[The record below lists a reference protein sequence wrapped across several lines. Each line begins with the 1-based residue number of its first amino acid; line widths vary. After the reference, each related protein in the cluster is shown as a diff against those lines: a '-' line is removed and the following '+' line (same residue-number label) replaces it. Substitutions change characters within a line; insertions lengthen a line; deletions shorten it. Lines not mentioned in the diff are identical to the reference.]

1 MIYFAQSENGSIKIG
16 YTRKSA
22 MGRIGALKSAM
33 SEKITLLATMPGS
46 LKTEKALH
54 KKFSAYCV
62 GGEWF
67 NPDKSILVFIEENSI
82 KESDCVEFHDAD
94 ALEKDVAE
102 SIKRL
107 RLLKNLTRQDL
118 CKLAGVSENAL
129 RHLESG
135 TAGASVR
142 TLVRVVKALNRQDWI
157 SNLAPVIS
165 VNPLDMV
172 RGKPRRRA
180 RPKKS

>member
-1 MIYFAQSENGSIKIG
+1 MIYFAQSENGFIKIG

-22 MGRIGALKSAM
+22 RGRINTLKSAL
-33 SEKITLLATMPGS
+33 SEKIILLATMSGS
-46 LKTEKALH
+46 LETERALH
-54 KKFSAYCV
+54 KKFADYCV

-67 NPDKSILVFIEENSI
+67 SPDQSLLVFIEENST

-94 ALEKDVAE
+94 VLEKDVAK

-118 CKLAGVSENAL
+118 CKLANVSENAL
-129 RHLESG
+129 RHLEGGAS
-135 TAGASVR
+135 GASVR

-172 RGKPRRRA
+172 KGKPRRRA
-180 RPKKS
+180 RSKKS